1 MILFRACKRQNV
13 KKYPHSNGDKRRA
26 ILRWGT
32 KMVVSTSKPPPC
44 TPNQQ
49 AIANYS
55 KLYPDGPIPHN
66 LARALMPRQPYSVAV
81 LSTGGRLHPRFLRFL
96 SPTRGTEGVV
106 KTIERGLGRKW
117 SSPCRRDGEVEK
129 SLYQQGRT
137 GWFAC
142 KAILTIMWCNQ
153 NEYNEQRETTK
164 DWLFPFVRLEAIV
177 SGVSAIITKVAT
189 KRKMEKAPRKSIS
202 ILSKAQK

>member
-13 KKYPHSNGDKRRA
+13 KKYPHSSGDKRRA

-55 KLYPDGPIPHN
+55 KLYPGGPIPHN
-66 LARALMPRQPYSVAV
+66 HGDGFDAPPTLERSGSEHRRAVTSFL
-81 LSTGGRLHPRFLRFL
+81 LRFL

-106 KTIERGLGRKW
+106 KTIERGLVRKVEL
-117 SSPCRRDGEVEK
+117 SLQERRRGKK

-137 GWFAC
+137 G
-142 KAILTIMWCNQ
+142 
-153 NEYNEQRETTK
+153 
-164 DWLFPFVRLEAIV
+164 
-177 SGVSAIITKVAT
+177 
-189 KRKMEKAPRKSIS
+189 
-202 ILSKAQK
+202 

>member
-1 MILFRACKRQNV
+1 VATSAERYCGGEQKWWSQ
-13 KKYPHSNGDKRRA
+13 P
-26 ILRWGT
+26 
-32 KMVVSTSKPPPC
+32 VSRPPC

-55 KLYPDGPIPHN
+55 KLYPGGPIPHN

-153 NEYNEQRETTK
+153 NEYNEQRGTTK

-177 SGVSAIITKVAT
+177 SGVSVIITKVAT

>member
-13 KKYPHSNGDKRRA
+13 KIYPHRVATSAERYCGGEQK
-26 ILRWGT
+26 WWSQP
-32 KMVVSTSKPPPC
+32 VSRPPC

-55 KLYPDGPIPHN
+55 KLYPGGPIPHN

-129 SLYQQGRT
+129 SLYQQGST
-137 GWFAC
+137 G
-142 KAILTIMWCNQ
+142 
-153 NEYNEQRETTK
+153 
-164 DWLFPFVRLEAIV
+164 
-177 SGVSAIITKVAT
+177 
-189 KRKMEKAPRKSIS
+189 
-202 ILSKAQK
+202 

>member
-1 MILFRACKRQNV
+1 MLKNIPIRVATSAERYCGGEQKWWSQ
-13 KKYPHSNGDKRRA
+13 P
-26 ILRWGT
+26 
-32 KMVVSTSKPPPC
+32 VSRPPC

-55 KLYPDGPIPHN
+55 KLYPGGPIPHN

-129 SLYQQGRT
+129 KPLSTRKDGMICMQSH
-137 GWFAC
+137 FE
-142 KAILTIMWCNQ
+142 IM
-153 NEYNEQRETTK
+153 
-164 DWLFPFVRLEAIV
+164 
-177 SGVSAIITKVAT
+177 
-189 KRKMEKAPRKSIS
+189 
-202 ILSKAQK
+202 

>member
-13 KKYPHSNGDKRRA
+13 KKYPHSSGDKRRA
-26 ILRWGT
+26 ILRGEQKWWSQP
-32 KMVVSTSKPPPC
+32 VSRPPC

-55 KLYPDGPIPHN
+55 KLYPGGPIPHN

-81 LSTGGRLHPRFLRFL
+81 LSTGGRLHPRFLR
-96 SPTRGTEGVV
+96 
-106 KTIERGLGRKW
+106 KRGLGRKW

-153 NEYNEQRETTK
+153 NEYNEQRGTTK
-164 DWLFPFVRLEAIV
+164 DWLFPFVRLESMV
-177 SGVSAIITKVAT
+177 SGVSVIITKVAT
-189 KRKMEKAPRKSIS
+189 KRKMEKPPRKSIS

>member
-13 KKYPHSNGDKRRA
+13 KKYPHSSGDKRRA

-32 KMVVSTSKPPPC
+32 IMVVSTSKPPPPC

-55 KLYPDGPIPHN
+55 KLYPGGPIPHN

-81 LSTGGRLHPRFLRFL
+81 LSTGGRLHPRFLR
-96 SPTRGTEGVV
+96 
-106 KTIERGLGRKW
+106 KRGLGRKW

-137 GWFAC
+137 G
-142 KAILTIMWCNQ
+142 
-153 NEYNEQRETTK
+153 
-164 DWLFPFVRLEAIV
+164 
-177 SGVSAIITKVAT
+177 
-189 KRKMEKAPRKSIS
+189 
-202 ILSKAQK
+202 

>member
-13 KKYPHSNGDKRRA
+13 KIYPHSSGDKRRA

-32 KMVVSTSKPPPC
+32 KMVVSTSKPPPPC

-55 KLYPDGPIPHN
+55 KLYPGGPIPHN

-137 GWFAC
+137 G
-142 KAILTIMWCNQ
+142 
-153 NEYNEQRETTK
+153 
-164 DWLFPFVRLEAIV
+164 
-177 SGVSAIITKVAT
+177 
-189 KRKMEKAPRKSIS
+189 
-202 ILSKAQK
+202 